1 VGAAEGGGFLR
12 AHWDAIA
19 ATDFFTI
26 EDCVTRPVPDKDE
39 APIYSRS
46 ASITQPDVIE
56 KILKHLGLPT
66 KPPKFDARGPPHD
79 PDDQLHLIWHDD
91 DQVA

>member
-1 VGAAEGGGFLR
+1 
-12 AHWDAIA
+12 
-19 ATDFFTI
+19 
-26 EDCVTRPVPDKDE
+26 
-39 APIYSRS
+39 
-46 ASITQPDVIE
+46 VIE